1 MIEYV
6 NLLLLLTMF
15 GSTCYVYYRLKKIF
29 YLISIVMDS
38 EILDQFTDLGRDIDS
53 EFPKP
58 KRGRKK
64 KADTKMN
71 ELEDND
77 VRDKRERLVACI
89 LSGNSKMY
97 LGKEY
102 TEQQINEMDYNSIN
116 TLLNRYESVLSAQMT
131 KSLGK
136 SIINLYS
143 NLACSVLGVGN
154 QQELST
160 DLECDPF
167 LNTAMQRFTC
177 NLYYRFGTLLGPV
190 SVGIITGKHYAKNS
204 ITKLNDRSNSG
215 TRDPATRNCNQTEE
229 PLRIEQRRK
238 LVEYNKRKKE
248 ELKHLNEQIT
258 KQDDMADH
266 KPRPDTSTYVYA
278 GSLSV
283 LGLAISGYL
292 LYSKFKKLERNLID
306 APPPPVK
313 RLALNQKEI
322 FLKCSK
328 NFYHIIYKWLK
339 TIQKI

>member
-38 EILDQFTDLGRDIDS
+38 EILDQLTNLGRDVDS

-64 KADTKMN
+64 KADTKIN

-77 VRDKRERLVACI
+77 VRDKRERLVACV

-102 TEQQINEMDYNSIN
+102 TKQHINQMDCTDVN

-154 QQELST
+154 QEDLST

-177 NLYYRFGTLLGPV
+177 DLYYRFATLLAPV
-190 SVGIITGKHYAKNS
+190 SVGIITGKHYTKNS
-204 ITKLNDRSNSG
+204 ITKLNDRSNNG
-215 TRDPATRNCNQTEE
+215 TCGTATRNCSQTEE
-229 PLRIEQRRK
+229 PSE
-238 LVEYNKRKKE
+238 N
-248 ELKHLNEQIT
+248 
-258 KQDDMADH
+258 
-266 KPRPDTSTYVYA
+266 
-278 GSLSV
+278 
-283 LGLAISGYL
+283 
-292 LYSKFKKLERNLID
+292 
-306 APPPPVK
+306 
-313 RLALNQKEI
+313 
-322 FLKCSK
+322 
-328 NFYHIIYKWLK
+328 
-339 TIQKI
+339 

>member
-1 MIEYV
+1 
-6 NLLLLLTMF
+6 
-15 GSTCYVYYRLKKIF
+15 
-29 YLISIVMDS
+29 MDS
-38 EILDQFTDLGRDIDS
+38 EILDQLTDLGRDVDS

-77 VRDKRERLVACI
+77 LRDKRERLVACV

-116 TLLNRYESVLSAQMT
+116 TLLNRYKSVLSAQMT

-143 NLACSVLGVGN
+143 NLACSLLGVGN

-177 NLYYRFGTLLGPV
+177 DLYYWLGALLAPI

-204 ITKLNDRSNSG
+204 ITKLNDG
-215 TRDPATRNCNQTEE
+215 TCDTATRNCNQTE
-229 PLRIEQRRK
+229 
-238 LVEYNKRKKE
+238 
-248 ELKHLNEQIT
+248 
-258 KQDDMADH
+258 
-266 KPRPDTSTYVYA
+266 
-278 GSLSV
+278 
-283 LGLAISGYL
+283 
-292 LYSKFKKLERNLID
+292 
-306 APPPPVK
+306 
-313 RLALNQKEI
+313 
-322 FLKCSK
+322 
-328 NFYHIIYKWLK
+328 
-339 TIQKI
+339 

>member
-1 MIEYV
+1 
-6 NLLLLLTMF
+6 
-15 GSTCYVYYRLKKIF
+15 
-29 YLISIVMDS
+29 MDS
-38 EILDQFTDLGRDIDS
+38 EILNQLTDLGRDFDS

-64 KADTKMN
+64 KADLKMN

-116 TLLNRYESVLSAQMT
+116 TLLNRCESILSSQMT

-177 NLYYRFGTLLGPV
+177 HLYYRFGTLLAPV
-190 SVGIITGKHYAKNS
+190 SVGIITGKDYAQNS
-204 ITKLNDRSNSG
+204 ITKLNDG
-215 TRDPATRNCNQTEE
+215 TCDTATRNCNQTEE
-229 PLRIEQRRK
+229 PSE
-238 LVEYNKRKKE
+238 N
-248 ELKHLNEQIT
+248 
-258 KQDDMADH
+258 
-266 KPRPDTSTYVYA
+266 
-278 GSLSV
+278 
-283 LGLAISGYL
+283 
-292 LYSKFKKLERNLID
+292 
-306 APPPPVK
+306 
-313 RLALNQKEI
+313 
-322 FLKCSK
+322 
-328 NFYHIIYKWLK
+328 
-339 TIQKI
+339 